1 MHALTLGP
9 GCGLFFGIQDDTTS
23 QTYAPNIA
31 CLSICCWKEGA
42 RSCWRGN
49 SNNIAGERSRESAGK
64 NGGFGALQGW
74 YARTPTESAPAPGSP
89 HVGKSRKTRA
99 QRREQIS
106 RRWPPTG
113 WRMSRSKPKAPWK
126 TPHRATSR
134 PTLARVRLLLIGC
147 CTTGVQLNER
157 QQVSVSRN
165 VFPTWRFHRRQ

>member
-74 YARTPTESAPAPGSP
+74 YARTPPERAPAPGARNG
-89 HVGKSRKTRA
+89 GKSRNTRA
-99 QRREQIS
+99 
-106 RRWPPTG
+106 
-113 WRMSRSKPKAPWK
+113 K
-126 TPHRATSR
+126 RATPRADLSA
-134 PTLARVRLLLIGC
+134 LAANRMA
-147 CTTGVQLNER
+147 
-157 QQVSVSRN
+157 QVSLKTEGSLENDGSSQTSLLSDR
-165 VFPTWRFHRRQ
+165 